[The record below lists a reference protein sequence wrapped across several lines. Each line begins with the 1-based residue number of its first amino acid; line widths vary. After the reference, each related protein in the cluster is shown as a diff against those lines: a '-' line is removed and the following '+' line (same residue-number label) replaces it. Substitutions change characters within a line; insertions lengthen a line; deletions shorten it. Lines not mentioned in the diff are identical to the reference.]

1 MYLVIIIIIN
11 FEEDIQRSFQELR
24 LDVNS
29 PELEL
34 ELELKC
40 LELELELELKCIVSS
55 GIGIGIGI
63 ENNGIG
69 IGIELK
75 KRNWP
80 QPWHY
85 LNQCQCWDIVN
96 WTPRN
101 KLQWNFNQ
109 NTKLFIHENVVCE
122 MAAIFSRGRWV
133 ELSISLLLMTWW
145 L

>member
-11 FEEDIQRSFQELR
+11 FEEDIKRSFQELR
-24 LDVNS
+24 LDFNS

-40 LELELELELKCIVSS
+40 LELELELELKLIVSS

-69 IGIELK
+69 IELK

-80 QPWHY
+80 QPWLLPCFLAPCFDIY
-85 LNQCQCWDIVN
+85 L
-96 WTPRN
+96 
-101 KLQWNFNQ
+101 LWN
-109 NTKLFIHENVVCE
+109 
-122 MAAIFSRGRWV
+122 RD
-133 ELSISLLLMTWW
+133 
-145 L
+145 

>member
-40 LELELELELKCIVSS
+40 LELELELELKLIVSS

-80 QPWHY
+80 QP
-85 LNQCQCWDIVN
+85 C
-96 WTPRN
+96 
-101 KLQWNFNQ
+101 
-109 NTKLFIHENVVCE
+109 TKYMHIYQYNPMRDGVTLYRRLSLADPTSSLG
-122 MAAIFSRGRWV
+122 MASEEA
-133 ELSISLLLMTWW
+133 
-145 L
+145 